1 MNNPLREIKFLKQVP
16 HDVCECMWD
25 VIRSAFTLLKFLG
38 IRGNRIKLM
47 FLYSNGLNVTFNSIS
62 VEEKL

>member
-1 MNNPLREIKFLKQVP
+1 MKQVP

-47 FLYSNGLNVTFNSIS
+47 FLYSNGLNVMFNSIS